1 SPRPT
6 TATSTPARSAP
17 GHLLD
22 QRRALVVC
30 DIAGNRAQLAEGL
43 AGWGMQVDQARDA
56 AEARDR
62 VASSGPH
69 DLVLVDLVMPGRDP
83 IETAAAVHALDRA
96 AAVLLLSPHPLD
108 ADALRAAGVTGVLAK
123 PLSRSTLFDRLV
135 TTLAAAHGVTA
146 GGTYPSRLPRSRG
159 RHLLVVE
166 DNEVNQLVALGVLE
180 ALGYTADVAVDGLE
194 GVERVR
200 VGEYD
205 AVLMDV
211 QMPRLDGYDATRA
224 IRALPDPARSR
235 VPVVAMTAAAI
246 EGEREKCLAAGMDEF
261 LTKPLDPGL
270 LDRTL
275 DRVLG
280 LATAP
285 GPSLEPETS
294 VAPETLN
301 ELVET
306 TSPAGATSRPDLDP
320 GRLDELME
328 MGDGAEV
335 LVRRAVD
342 NFVAGADRSV
352 AAIRRA
358 AECGDVPGLLSA
370 AHQLKGSAQNLG
382 ALAVGEAGLALELLA
397 EAGTTEGAAPLVD
410 RLDAALS
417 RAVTALRAYVG

>member
-1 SPRPT
+1 
-6 TATSTPARSAP
+6 
-17 GHLLD
+17 
-22 QRRALVVC
+22 
-30 DIAGNRAQLAEGL
+30 
-43 AGWGMQVDQARDA
+43 
-56 AEARDR
+56 
-62 VASSGPH
+62 
-69 DLVLVDLVMPGRDP
+69 
-83 IETAAAVHALDRA
+83 
-96 AAVLLLSPHPLD
+96 
-108 ADALRAAGVTGVLAK
+108 
-123 PLSRSTLFDRLV
+123 
-135 TTLAAAHGVTA
+135 
-146 GGTYPSRLPRSRG
+146 
-159 RHLLVVE
+159 
-166 DNEVNQLVALGVLE
+166 
-180 ALGYTADVAVDGLE
+180 
-194 GVERVR
+194 
-200 VGEYD
+200 D

-280 LATAP
+280 LATAR

-397 EAGTTEGAAPLVD
+397 EAGTTEGAAPLVG